1 MAGSP
6 HAKAFGNALA
16 SGSQNAAA
24 QRMASNNLKTS
35 VAGQAARSADFGALA
50 GLYDSDYSNQVTR
63 RGYARKLGVDEQ
75 QRRDSQTSRTMQQ
88 MGGLLSPMVGA
99 LAGLLA
105 PPKKKPIEQPTDQFN
120 RKRRMEKTI
129 SQLPI
134 EDQLAYQELMGEM
147 Y

>member
-63 RGYARKLGVDEQ
+63 RGYTRKLGVDEQ
-75 QRRDSQTSRTMQQ
+75 QRRDSQTTQTMQQ
-88 MGGLLSPMVGA
+88 MGGLLSPMLGA

-105 PPKKKPIEQPTDQFN
+105 PPKKRQREQQLPNSRQRAF
-120 RKRRMEKTI
+120 
-129 SQLPI
+129 SQMPI
-134 EDQLAYQELMGEM
+134 EDQMIYQELMNGM
-147 Y
+147 